1 MTFRSW
7 GDLSRGRLAAF
18 AACQYRHPSGNN
30 SSLHVLCS
38 SGTGALDAEGFVTRH
53 GRGVWTY
60 DVVGD
65 IPGLGAT
72 TSLDIRRRGPKGPC
86 CNSGRCKTCKPRE
99 CRDLGGT
106 GNGRGGFLGD
116 PGSRKGRSK
125 PAHNHRWFGAR
136 RAWIIHHEPRG
147 VRVGRLD
154 PAVATPRGPGL
165 RPALRTPRHGLDD
178 GKTGSA
184 VRLPLYRGMPREVL
198 ALQGGRALTPPL
210 KG

>member
-30 SSLHVLCS
+30 SSLHVLCP

-116 PGSRKGRSK
+116 PGGRKGRSK

-154 PAVATPRGPGL
+154 PAW
-165 RPALRTPRHGLDD
+165 PRHEDRAYD
-178 GKTGSA
+178 RPCAPHDTGSMMGKRDQRCGCRSIGECQGKSSPFRA
-184 VRLPLYRGMPREVL
+184 VGPSPH
-198 ALQGGRALTPPL
+198 P
-210 KG
+210 